1 MSENTEL
8 AISAD
13 VLYGIVQLA
22 LEDVDGVRPIQP
34 PARVGEFLGGRRSR
48 GIAVERDGDEVWVDL
63 TLAVTYGKVIPKVAV
78 AAQRAVREA
87 VTSMTGLEVRSV
99 NVAVEDVE
107 LADEELPS
115 G

>member
-1 MSENTEL
+1 MSETSDL
-8 AISAD
+8 AISPD

-22 LEDVDGVRPIQP
+22 LEEVDGVRPIQP
-34 PARVGEFLGGRRSR
+34 PARVGEFLGGRRGR

-63 TLAVTYGKVIPKVAV
+63 TLAVAFGKAIPKVAV

-87 VTSMTGLEVRSV
+87 ISSMTGLTVKSVSV
-99 NVAVEDVE
+99 NVEDVE
-107 LADEELPS
+107 PEEEDIAR

>member
-1 MSENTEL
+1 MNENTEL
-8 AISAD
+8 AISPD

-22 LEDVDGVRPIQP
+22 LEDVEGVRPIQP

-48 GIAVERDGDEVWVDL
+48 GIAVERDGSEVWVEL
-63 TLAVTYGKVIPKVAV
+63 TLAVAYGKVIPKVAV

-87 VTSMTGLEVRSV
+87 VSSMTGLAVRSV

-107 LADEELPS
+107 LAEEELPS

>member
-1 MSENTEL
+1 MSETNDL
-8 AISAD
+8 AISSD

-22 LEDVDGVRPIQP
+22 LEEVDGVRPIQP

-48 GIAVERDGDEVWVDL
+48 GISVERDGAELWVDL

-78 AAQRAVREA
+78 AAQLAVRQA
-87 VTSMTGLEVRSV
+87 VSSMTGLEVRSV

-107 LADEELPS
+107 LAEEELPR

>member
-48 GIAVERDGDEVWVDL
+48 GITVEREGDEVWVDL

-87 VTSMTGLEVRSV
+87 VTSMTGLQVPSV
-99 NVAVEDVE
+99 TVAGEDVE

>member
-34 PARVGEFLGGRRSR
+34 PARVGEFRGGRRSR
-48 GIAVERDGDEVWVDL
+48 GITVEREGDEVWVDL

-87 VTSMTGLEVRSV
+87 VTSMTGLQVPSV

>member
-1 MSENTEL
+1 MNETTDL
-8 AISAD
+8 AISPD

-22 LEDVDGVRPIQP
+22 LEEVEGVRPIQP

-48 GIAVERDGDEVWVDL
+48 GITVERDGEDVWVDL

-87 VTSMTGLEVRSV
+87 VTSMTGLDVKSV
-99 NVAVEDVE
+99 NVAVEEVE
-107 LADEELPS
+107 LAEEDLTR

>member
-48 GIAVERDGDEVWVDL
+48 GITVEREGDEVWVDL

-87 VTSMTGLEVRSV
+87 VTSMTGLQVPSV

>member
-48 GIAVERDGDEVWVDL
+48 GIAVERDGDDVWVDL

-78 AAQRAVREA
+78 SAQRAVREA

>member
-1 MSENTEL
+1 MTESTDL
-8 AISAD
+8 DISAD

-48 GIAVERDGDEVWVDL
+48 GITVEREGDEVWVDL

-87 VTSMTGLEVRSV
+87 VTSMTGLQVPSV

>member
-1 MSENTEL
+1 
-8 AISAD
+8 
-13 VLYGIVQLA
+13 
-22 LEDVDGVRPIQP
+22 
-34 PARVGEFLGGRRSR
+34 
-48 GIAVERDGDEVWVDL
+48 
-63 TLAVTYGKVIPKVAV
+63 VTYGKVIPKVAV

-87 VTSMTGLEVRSV
+87 VTSMTGLQVPSV